1 MFWSSETGKGIT
13 NMVSGGTA
21 PQLDAQCIADLR
33 ANGGK

>member
-1 MFWSSETGKGIT
+1 MYWSSETGGGIS

-21 PQLDAQCIADLR
+21 PKLDAQCIADLQ